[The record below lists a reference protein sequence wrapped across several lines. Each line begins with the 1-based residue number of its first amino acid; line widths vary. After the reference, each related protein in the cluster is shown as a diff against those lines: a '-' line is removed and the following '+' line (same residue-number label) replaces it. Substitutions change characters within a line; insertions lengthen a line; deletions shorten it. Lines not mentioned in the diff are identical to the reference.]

1 MSPLDKKM
9 VRTLRRLKGQAAAIA
24 SVIALGVMTLVMMTG
39 LVGTL
44 SETRS
49 TYYERYRLA
58 DVFAPAARAPQ
69 TVLQH
74 LANLPGVTAV
84 EGRVTGGALI
94 TLKQAGRPVRATA
107 LSIPQDAHP
116 LVNNYML
123 TSGRAPYV
131 GRNDEVLLLQS
142 FADAVGLAPGD
153 SLSATMNG
161 ARRTFVVVGLAQSP
175 EFIYIAAPGELVPDD
190 TRFAVLWML
199 EDAMAAAF
207 DMKGAFNEALL
218 LLSRNAN
225 TQEVIVGAN
234 RLLDKYGGLGAYGLE
249 DQASNRFVTEEIAG
263 LRATVGVVPP
273 IFLAIAAFLLNIVI
287 ARMIQSEREQ
297 IGILKAFGYTSLEI
311 GVHYFKLVLLIAL
324 CGAIFGGALG
334 VMSGRLLSGVYQTY
348 YKFPF
353 LIFQISASAFV
364 LGVLVSVLAAS
375 AGAILV
381 LRSVFS
387 LTPAIAMR
395 PPAPVDYSGTG
406 AFGPRMRGLL
416 DQPTR
421 MVMRRIVRQPGRI
434 LGAIVGI
441 ACGMALSVGMVSILA
456 GFDKTIEMTFS
467 VIDRSDAMVS
477 FTHPL
482 SDKVQYE
489 LASLDGVHAVEP
501 VRVMPVEFR
510 HGLRQYRGAV
520 NGLQEDARLNRAL
533 KSDLEPVELHT
544 NGIVLSTALAKV
556 LNAEIGDTIEVDVL
570 EGRRPNLTVQVTGVA
585 ETLLGSPA
593 YLSLEGLNRILEE
606 PGRVSA
612 VYLSADT
619 DRLAALQLYFAKMPR
634 VAGISVKRDAEQA
647 MQKIMNEGAG
657 STRYVMA
664 LIAAVITFGIIYNT
678 ARISFAE
685 SMRDLASLRVI
696 GFTKGEASYVLL
708 GELAVVVLVA
718 LPLGALMGYFLSF
731 AISAGFSTDIYQVPS
746 VFNPSGYGTAVLVV
760 LAASIV
766 SGWIVK
772 RDVDRVDLVE
782 ALKIKE

>member
-9 VRTLRRLKGQAAAIA
+9 VRTLHRYKGQAVAIA
-24 SVIALGVMTLVMMTG
+24 IVIALGVMTLVMMTG
-39 LVGTL
+39 LASTL

-49 TYYERYRLA
+49 KYYERYRLA

-74 LANLPGVTAV
+74 LASLPGVTAV

-94 TLKQAGRPVRATA
+94 TLEEAGRPVRATA
-107 LSIPQDAHP
+107 LSIPRDAYP
-116 LVNNYML
+116 LINNYML
-123 TSGRAPYV
+123 TSGRTPRV

-175 EFIYIAAPGELVPDD
+175 EFIYIAAPGEMVPDD

-225 TQEVIVGAN
+225 TQEVIAGAN

-249 DQASNRFVTEEIAG
+249 DQASNRFVMEEIAG

-273 IFLAIAAFLLNIVI
+273 VFLAIAAFLLNIVI

-311 GVHYFKLVLLIAL
+311 GIHYFKLVLVIAL
-324 CGAIFGGALG
+324 CGAVLGGALG
-334 VMSGRLLSGVYQTY
+334 VMSGRLLSGVYQTF

-353 LIFQISASAFV
+353 LVFQISASAFV

-421 MVMRRIVRQPGRI
+421 MVMRRIARQPGRI

-456 GFDKTIEMTFS
+456 GFDKTIDMTFS

-482 SDKVQYE
+482 SDTVQYE
-489 LASLDGVHAVEP
+489 LASLDGVNAVEP
-501 VRVMPVEFR
+501 FRVVPVEFR
-510 HGLRQYRGAV
+510 HGLRHYRGAV
-520 NGLQEDARLNRAL
+520 NGLREGARLNRAL

-556 LNAEIGDTIEVDVL
+556 LDAEIDDTIEIAVL

-593 YLSLEGLNRILEE
+593 YMSLEGLNRILKE

-612 VYLSADT
+612 VYLSADS
-619 DRLAALQLYFAKMPR
+619 DRLAALQLYFADMPR

-696 GFTKGEASYVLL
+696 GFTKGEASFVLL
-708 GELAVVVLVA
+708 GELAVVILVA

-760 LAASIV
+760 LGASVV

-772 RDVDRVDLVE
+772 RDVDRVNLVD

>member
-1 MSPLDKKM
+1 MSPLDKKI
-9 VRTLRRLKGQAAAIA
+9 VRTLRRLKGQAVAIA

-58 DVFAPAARAPQ
+58 DVFAPATRAPQ

-84 EGRVTGGALI
+84 EGRVIGGALI
-94 TLKQAGRPVRATA
+94 TLEEAGRPVRATA
-107 LSIPQDAHP
+107 LSIPRDARP
-116 LVNNYML
+116 LLNNFML
-123 TSGRAPYV
+123 TRGRAPRV

-175 EFIYIAAPGELVPDD
+175 EFIYIAAPGEIVPDD

-225 TQEVIVGAN
+225 TQEVIAGAN

-311 GVHYFKLVLLIAL
+311 GIHYFKLVLVIAL
-324 CGAIFGGALG
+324 CGAVFGGALG
-334 VMSGRLLSGVYQTY
+334 ILSGRLLSGVYQTY

-353 LIFQISASAFV
+353 LVFQISAGAFA
-364 LGVLVSVLAAS
+364 LGVSVSVLAAS

-395 PPAPVDYSGTG
+395 PPAPVDYSKTG
-406 AFGPRMRGLL
+406 AFGPRMKRLL

-456 GFDKTIEMTFS
+456 GFDKTIDMTFS

-482 SDKVQYE
+482 SDTVQYE

-501 VRVMPVEFR
+501 VRVVPVEFR

-520 NGLQEDARLNRAL
+520 NGLQEGARLNRAL

-556 LNAEIGDTIEVDVL
+556 LNAEIGDTIEIDVL

-593 YLSLEGLNRILEE
+593 YMSLEGLNRILKE

-612 VYLSADT
+612 VYLSAES
-619 DRLAALQLYFAKMPR
+619 DRLKALQLYFAELPR

-657 STRYVMA
+657 STRYLMA

-678 ARISFAE
+678 ARISFSE